1 MLKFHKPRFSRRID
15 ENGVYELRN
24 MGVCSYMLP
33 NNSPIRLPLMDALL
47 SSQHLYTILVDLSL
61 QSNHNRNS
69 LIMSNLN
76 HCRGLSEFKIAELIE
91 LLEEWSPDRDDF
103 SGSVC
108 DQLTEDVQHVK
119 KSDCQAI
126 IDTRPTVFL
135 TISDQYDHD
144 VQKALLNLVNQ
155 LEKVLEGERGYA
167 SDRRDCKGYSSHPN
181 YSMDLGTQKQNLT
194 HTVTFTICESAREL
208 RPLTPQD
215 IRKNQHLNTASIPI
229 I

>member
-1 MLKFHKPRFSRRID
+1 
-15 ENGVYELRN
+15 
-24 MGVCSYMLP
+24 
-33 NNSPIRLPLMDALL
+33 
-47 SSQHLYTILVDLSL
+47 
-61 QSNHNRNS
+61 
-69 LIMSNLN
+69 MSNLN

-155 LEKVLEGERGYA
+155 LEKFASELFDGFGHPEAKFDAHETILIPHLLQSYLSPDLQGVEHYDGKAMYDRDLLLATNLDDEYLPRFQERFSYL
-167 SDRRDCKGYSSHPN
+167 SPYDS
-181 YSMDLGTQKQNLT
+181 
-194 HTVTFTICESAREL
+194 VW
-208 RPLTPQD
+208 
-215 IRKNQHLNTASIPI
+215 
-229 I
+229 